1 MPSMY
6 LQLVDELM
14 YEEDKFE
21 MGNVFLIYL
30 IIQYPQKSALELVL
44 GEHETCEK
52 FQKWNN

>member
-1 MPSMY
+1 MSSMY

-30 IIQYPQKSALELVL
+30 IIEYPQKSALELVL
-44 GEHETCEK
+44 GEHQACEK